1 MMATTTNPWFDTL
14 PGPRLEM
21 MIEKYG
27 DSLKERYHTDDVYFA
42 MWLHALNRAV
52 QRRVLVSFDD
62 LEDWDYWSNY
72 DAGMMPV
79 DAAVQMLVD
88 NGWDSA
94 LDVGVIE

>member
-1 MMATTTNPWFDTL
+1 
-14 PGPRLEM
+14 
-21 MIEKYG
+21 
-27 DSLKERYHTDDVYFA
+27 

-79 DAAVQMLVD
+79 DAALQMLAD
-88 NGWDSA
+88 NGWDDA
-94 LDVGVIE
+94 YDVDVIS